1 MQIPNKYFRTSMV
14 YMMTNMPVINEIVAF
29 CRDINGLLTFMGSYP
44 TGGSGTGAREVSAAT
59 TNDGTD
65 PLASKGAISLSR
77 DGRFLFAVNAGS
89 NSISSFIITDGGE
102 LVLADVKP
110 SGGAQPNGLD
120 VFGDLLYVS
129 NVGNVANN
137 FASNINGLRIHTD
150 GRLTHIAG
158 SAHSLSTFNA
168 QPAGLAFTPD
178 GSKIVVSEYTTNRL
192 SVFKVNRNGTL
203 TGPVINDSYGM
214 GPFGSYFLSS
224 GILLVTE
231 EGSNALSSYSVSNN
245 GILNV
250 ISGSVPTGQ
259 KATCW
264 VITTKNERFAYATN
278 TLSGTISTYRI
289 DNRGVLTVIG
299 NTTSTPAGAATG
311 LPIDVG
317 VSKDGCNFYTLN
329 GNQGTISVFHI
340 KNDGSLVRLQ
350 VAASADFP
358 YLGSQ
363 GLVAL

>member
-1 MQIPNKYFRTSMV
+1 MQIPNKNFRTSMV
-14 YMMTNMPVINEIVAF
+14 YMMTNMPIINEVVAF
-29 CRDINGLLTFMGSYP
+29 YRGMNEILTFMGSYP
-44 TGGSGTGAREVSAAT
+44 TGGRGTGAREVSTAT
-59 TNDGTD
+59 TNDGVD

-89 NSISSFIITDGGE
+89 NTISSFIITDSGE
-102 LVLADVKP
+102 LILADVKP

-137 FASNINGLRIHTD
+137 FASNITGFRINDD

-158 SAHSLSTFNA
+158 STHSLSTINA
-168 QPAGLAFTPD
+168 QPAGFVFTPD
-178 GSKIVVSEYTTNRL
+178 GSKIVVSEFTTNRL
-192 SVFKVNRNGTL
+192 SVFKVNRNGTV
-203 TGPVINDSYGM
+203 TGPVINNSYGM
-214 GPFGSYFLSS
+214 GPFGSYILCS

-231 EGSNALSSYSVSNN
+231 VVSNALSSYSVSDN

-264 VITTKNERFAYATN
+264 VITTRNERFAYTTN
-278 TLSGTISTYRI
+278 TLSGTITTYRI
-289 DNRGVLTVIG
+289 DDRGALTVIG
-299 NTTSTPAGAATG
+299 NTTSTPVGAATG

-317 VSKDGCNFYTLN
+317 VSKDGRNFYTLN

-340 KNDGSLVRLQ
+340 NNDGSLVRLQ
-350 VAASADFP
+350 IAASTDFP

-363 GLVAL
+363 GLVVL